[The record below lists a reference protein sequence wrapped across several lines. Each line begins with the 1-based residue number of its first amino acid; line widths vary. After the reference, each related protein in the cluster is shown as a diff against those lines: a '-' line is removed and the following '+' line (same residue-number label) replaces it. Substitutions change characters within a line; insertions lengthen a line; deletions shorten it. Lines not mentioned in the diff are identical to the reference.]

1 MTFENTCRNREG
13 ECHSALH
20 SEFVLAYLR
29 QPVVIYLPTF
39 APSFENKC
47 GAEPSPL
54 RSPASGRG

>member
-1 MTFENTCRNREG
+1 MEVFGDDVRNHLQEPEG

-39 APSFENKC
+39 APFETKC
-47 GAEPSPL
+47 GA
-54 RSPASGRG
+54 A